1 MSKIIQ
7 GSTSH
12 FQNESELWKRS
23 LEYIRQEN
31 SYLKNQLADIVI
43 QDISTEFLY
52 KAEEFQNRFI
62 IKDEMIETVQ
72 RNIYEFNNWIYDHLR
87 QDNKDNDKYFMI
99 QKKLRNEI
107 EQLEQRFI
115 NLKFEFPNYLPI
127 PDNPVPSGFP
137 GAYNHD

>member
-1 MSKIIQ
+1 MSRIIQ
-7 GSTSH
+7 GNTRH
-12 FQNESELWKRS
+12 FQNEFELWKRS

-43 QDISTEFLY
+43 QDISNEFLC

-115 NLKFEFPNYLPI
+115 NLKFEFLNYI
-127 PDNPVPSGFP
+127 
-137 GAYNHD
+137 AEKI

>member
-7 GSTSH
+7 GSTRH
-12 FQNESELWKRS
+12 FQNEFELWKRS

-43 QDISTEFLY
+43 QDISNEFLY

-115 NLKFEFPNYLPI
+115 NLKFEFLNYI
-127 PDNPVPSGFP
+127 
-137 GAYNHD
+137 AEKI

>member
-1 MSKIIQ
+1 MSRIIQ
-7 GSTSH
+7 GNTRH
-12 FQNESELWKRS
+12 FQNEFELWKRS

-43 QDISTEFLY
+43 QDISNEFLY

-115 NLKFEFPNYLPI
+115 NLKFEFLNYI
-127 PDNPVPSGFP
+127 
-137 GAYNHD
+137 AEKI

>member
-43 QDISTEFLY
+43 QDISNEFLY

-72 RNIYEFNNWIYDHLR
+72 RNIYEFNNWIYDHLQ
-87 QDNKDNDKYFMI
+87 QDNKANDKYFMI

-115 NLKFEFPNYLPI
+115 NLKFEFLNYI
-127 PDNPVPSGFP
+127 
-137 GAYNHD
+137 AEKI

>member
-1 MSKIIQ
+1 MSRIIQ
-7 GSTSH
+7 GNTRH
-12 FQNESELWKRS
+12 FQNEFELWKRS

-43 QDISTEFLY
+43 QDISNEFLY
-52 KAEEFQNRFI
+52 KAEEFQNRFL

-115 NLKFEFPNYLPI
+115 NLKFEFLNYI
-127 PDNPVPSGFP
+127 
-137 GAYNHD
+137 AEKI